1 MSFGTFDQENLLAV
15 IAHDD
20 SPGGCVTA
28 ASMLPAA
35 AWDRHHR
42 KVFDKL
48 RSFLKRFETSPSE
61 HLLDIIDDLCRAEPD
76 SAKIYKSIYS
86 SVRGTWEAGVNRDFV
101 YGRARLFGRTH
112 RIRSAVGEVLTLL
125 EKPQIE
131 EEDVVKAELVLEKA
145 KSGNIEV
152 MDMGISSRD
161 PHALMNA
168 VLEPDPPAFHIGIP
182 ELDEINAGPAVGEL
196 WLLAGK
202 YGSGKSWGLLNAAL
216 MAAMVD
222 EAKVLI
228 VPLEMSAKQSAKRL
242 LQMAFGYGI
251 RNQRVDITRLVKDSA
266 GRVEDF
272 DPDVLELKS
281 LYDESNHAELRRQI
295 QGLRQRAEIRIRAW
309 PSGSL
314 TMAKLEGYLDAAHGD
329 DGFVPDLVLL
339 DYLQIAETS
348 AENKRIEL
356 GQLAV
361 DFRGMAQRRNFAAGS
376 ALQIN
381 RAGSGSNRATGQHL
395 AEDFSAAATADRL
408 IVYNQSDMEKQM
420 GMARLL
426 VDKSRN
432 DGGNTEVLITQSYA
446 AGAYALESALVT
458 PSYTTMMDKL
468 GKPDDD

>member
-1 MSFGTFDQENLLAV
+1 MSFGKLDQESLLAV
-15 IAHDD
+15 IVHDD

-28 ASMLPAA
+28 ASMLPATS
-35 AWDRHHR
+35 WDRHYR
-42 KVFDKL
+42 KIFDKL
-48 RSFLKRFETSPSE
+48 RAFLKRFETSPRE
-61 HLLDIIDDLCRAEPD
+61 HFLDIIEDLATAEPD
-76 SAKIYKSIYS
+76 SSKLYHQIYS
-86 SVRGTWEAGVNRDFV
+86 SVCGTWQAGINRDFV
-101 YGRARLFGRTH
+101 YQRARLFGRH
-112 RIRSAVGEVLTLL
+112 YRLRSAIGQALTHL
-125 EKPQIE
+125 ERID
-131 EEDVVKAELVLEKA
+131 EDEIAKAELVLEQA

-161 PHALMNA
+161 PAALMNA
-168 VLEPDPPAFHIGIP
+168 VLEPDTPAFTLGIP
-182 ELDEINAGPAVGEL
+182 ELDAINAGPAVGEL

-216 MAAMVD
+216 MAAMID
-222 EAKVLI
+222 EAKVLLI
-228 VPLEMSAKQSAKRL
+228 PLEMSEKQEAKRM

-251 RNQRVDITRLVKDSA
+251 RDQRVDITRLVKDSA

-281 LYDESNHAELRRQI
+281 LYDESNHAELRRQVR
-295 QGLRQRAEIRIRAW
+295 GLRNRAEIRIKAW

-361 DFRGMAQRRNFAAGS
+361 DFRGMAQRRHFAAGS

-381 RAGSGSNRATGQHL
+381 RSGSGSNRATGQHL

-408 IVYNQSDMEKQM
+408 IVYNQSHLEKQM

-458 PSYTTMMDKL
+458 PSYTTLIDQR